1 MKLATQHSH
10 VKVVAR
16 LCDMENVS
24 EFPDYYRILGLD
36 SNSSLANIKHKY
48 HQLSLQHHPDK
59 GGPEN
64 NFIQLNQAYKVLSD
78 PNLKQ
83 QYDFQYVANIN
94 KSSVAVHDNLS
105 LDDLDGNK
113 DGFFTPCRC
122 GGLYQLPVE
131 TLKLSI
137 PNLYVSCDTC
147 SLCVLVTI
155 VS

>member
-1 MKLATQHSH
+1 MSWNKDKYSSKEIFLKLFVISILIS
-10 VKVVAR
+10 R
-16 LCDMENVS
+16 LN
-24 EFPDYYRILGLD
+24 R
-36 SNSSLANIKHKY
+36 NIVFYDDTTK
-48 HQLSLQHHPDK
+48 
-59 GGPEN
+59 N

-105 LDDLDGNK
+105 LDDLDGNE